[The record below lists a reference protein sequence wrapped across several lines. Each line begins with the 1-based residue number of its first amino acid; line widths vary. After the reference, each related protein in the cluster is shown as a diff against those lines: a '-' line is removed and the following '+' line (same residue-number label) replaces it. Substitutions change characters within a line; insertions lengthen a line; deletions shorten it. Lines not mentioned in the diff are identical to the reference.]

1 MLIYRYIKLIRQVIP
16 MKLQES
22 GEMYLETILILKNR
36 FGYVRS
42 IDIARELDVSKPS
55 VSRAISLL
63 RENGYVTFDPNGMIL
78 LTEKGQAIAE
88 KIYERHNALSKC
100 LVLLGV
106 SEETAAA
113 DACRIE
119 HVISEETFD
128 RIKDFIAKN

>member
-1 MLIYRYIKLIRQVIP
+1 MELH
-16 MKLQES
+16 ES
-22 GEMYLETILILKNR
+22 GEMYLETVLVLKKR

-42 IDIARELDVSKPS
+42 IDIARELNVSKPS
-55 VSRAISLL
+55 VSRAVSLL

-128 RIKDFIAKN
+128 KIKEFIAKH